1 MLETRDEKVFTNLFL
16 VLELI
21 ILILLSLFISWIF
34 KGDFYRI
41 LFMMVVIS
49 AVTSLFSFI
58 WNLIKMLRE
67 I

>member
-1 MLETRDEKVFTNLFL
+1 MLETRDEKVFTNLFIVIEYIILL
-16 VLELI
+16 VLA
-21 ILILLSLFISWIF
+21 LLISWIF

-41 LFMMVVIS
+41 LFMLVVIS
-49 AVTSLFSFI
+49 GLTCLFSFI